1 MDEERSVI
9 KRWRQIA
16 PIVASPRRSPSPSLI
31 GSQLI
36 ETDEYSADEI

>member
-16 PIVASPRRSPSPSLI
+16 PIVASPRRPPPSLI